1 MRHFN
6 LLDKVGTTLPYIE
19 TATNGHAAATAQ
31 NEQKNANSG
40 KNGSSN
46 GKCSLT
52 GVILTAGLLIGQKA
66 QCSNVLVIIGTAEE
80 TNKLIGLRKIDQL
93 DIIVLARSANTK
105 YLSTIRVENNSLDTV
120 VIPRKSNGLDVFSRA
135 QIHSWADHIID
146 WGIYQAGTAKRVN
159 TKVSGIIG
167 ISVVDLSDCS
177 WNTNK
182 RFCGY
187 ILASYNLAKL
197 KCLIPDFLFLEPA
210 PVIEV
215 LTCIVAALGLDFP
228 FDTCDSRHP
237 IVGRLAFWCDCW
249 PVSAITSCVLC

>member
-1 MRHFN
+1 MLDLIFSFFAAFASYIFCHNGTLVFNIVVSDFDVTSHGGVGKDLAAFLSRVARSELGNSMRHFN

-31 NEQKNANSG
+31 NEQKDANSG

-66 QCSNVLVIIGTAEE
+66 QCSNVLVFIGTAEE

-120 VIPRKSNGLDVFSRA
+120 VIPRKANSLDVFSRA
-135 QIHSWADHIID
+135 QIHS
-146 WGIYQAGTAKRVN
+146 
-159 TKVSGIIG
+159 
-167 ISVVDLSDCS
+167 
-177 WNTNK
+177 
-182 RFCGY
+182 
-187 ILASYNLAKL
+187 
-197 KCLIPDFLFLEPA
+197 
-210 PVIEV
+210 
-215 LTCIVAALGLDFP
+215 
-228 FDTCDSRHP
+228 
-237 IVGRLAFWCDCW
+237 
-249 PVSAITSCVLC
+249 